1 MALPDM
7 PETAPSPPTLTFGDV
22 LLPAKMYQDKL
33 EEVLIA
39 GGLQCAIDDAMKF
52 VTDKVPNTA
61 AGKRCALATPSEIKS
76 RCVLPADHFSA
87 SGTLSQLNLRS
98 MAINLV
104 DVGCIKMVIDQ
115 SSSMRCLDELVGP
128 IAINV
133 DTWTGADFT
142 GLMRGDNDGVVQALC
157 LMIYWCEPG
166 AEAFD
171 ALIPFASDLTFKFQK
186 MGTGLWLL
194 FSNECVWFICLWW
207 VVSDQPIAVA
217 ILDHIDM
224 IL

>member
-7 PETAPSPPTLTFGDV
+7 PVSAPSPPTLTLGDV
-22 LLPAKMYQDKL
+22 GLPAKMYQDKL

-39 GGLQCAIDDAMKF
+39 GGLQCELEDAMKF
-52 VTDKVPNTA
+52 VTDKVPNKA
-61 AGKRCALATPSEIKS
+61 AGKRCGLATASEIKS
-76 RCVLPADHFSA
+76 RCTMPDDYFSA
-87 SGTLSQLNLRS
+87 SGSLSQMDLRA
-98 MAINLV
+98 MAINIV
-104 DVGCIKMVIDQ
+104 DVGCIQMVIDQ
-115 SSSMRCLDELVGP
+115 ASSMRSLHELIGP

-133 DTWTGADFT
+133 DTWSGADFAD
-142 GLMRGDNDGVVQALC
+142 LRRGDSDGFVHALC
-157 LMIYWCEPG
+157 LMIFWCQSDT
-166 AEAFD
+166 AALD
-171 ALIPFASDLTFKFQK
+171 ALIPFATDLTFKFQK
-186 MGTGLWLL
+186 MGKGLWLL